1 MTAGI
6 HDGMD
11 FIVKRDDW
19 RQCRFVP
26 AAVESELQPG
36 QVLFRVDRFAFTSN
50 NISYAKAGDALGYWR
65 FFPAEEGWG
74 RLPVMGFGDVIRS
87 NHPDVPEGDRVF
99 GFFPMSTHLAIE
111 ADGVTPRQYIDAAP
125 HRQQTA
131 LVYRQYS
138 RLSGDPFHAA
148 EREDQHML
156 LWGLFFTSFLVEDF
170 LADNDFFGGQ
180 SFVITSASSKTAIAL
195 AFLLAQRG
203 RGKVIG
209 LTSRSNI
216 SFVDGL
222 GFYDEAV
229 AYDDLRSLAADVPV
243 VLVDH
248 SGDGD
253 VIDGLHH
260 HYGDKIKYSCLV
272 GGTHW
277 DASPLAS
284 DLPGAIP
291 KFFFAPSQIQK
302 RNQDWGAAG
311 LQERI
316 GEVWVRFRDSS
327 DEWLNVV
334 HHTGRDAVQLVYRD
348 VLEGRSK
355 PDQGHVLS
363 LWGRES

>member
-1 MTAGI
+1 MTAEF
-6 HDGMD
+6 HDGLD

-26 AAVESELQPG
+26 AAAESELHPG
-36 QVLFRVDRFAFTSN
+36 QVLLRVDRFAFTSN
-50 NISYAKAGDALGYWR
+50 NISYALAGDRLGYWR
-65 FFPAEEGWG
+65 FFPTEEGWG

-87 NHPDVPEGDRVF
+87 SHPDVPEGDRVF

-111 ADGVTPRQYIDAAP
+111 ADRVTPRQYIDAAP
-125 HRQQTA
+125 HRQQLA
-131 LVYRQYS
+131 AAYRQYS
-138 RLSGDPFHAA
+138 RVGGDPFYAA

-156 LWGLFFTSFLVEDF
+156 LWGLFVTSFLVDDF
-170 LADNDFFGGQ
+170 LADNDLFGAQ

-209 LTSRSNI
+209 LTSRGNI

-222 GFYDEAV
+222 GFYAEAV
-229 AYDDLRSLAADVPV
+229 AYDDLKSLAADVPV

-248 SGDGD
+248 SGDGE
-253 VIDGLHH
+253 VVDGLHH
-260 HYGDKIKYSCLV
+260 HYGNNIKYSCLV

-277 DASPLAS
+277 DANPPAG

-302 RNQDWGAAG
+302 RSQDWGAAG
-311 LQERI
+311 LQERM

-327 DEWLNVV
+327 DEWLRVV
-334 HHTGRDAVQLVYRD
+334 RHTGRDAVERAYRD

-363 LWGRES
+363 LWEQGP

>member
-1 MTAGI
+1 MTAELR
-6 HDGMD
+6 DGLD

-50 NISYAKAGDALGYWR
+50 NISYAVVGDTLGYWR

-87 NHPDVPEGDRVF
+87 SHPDVPEGDRVF
-99 GFFPMSTHLAIE
+99 GFFPMSTHLMIE

-125 HRQQTA
+125 HRQQSAPT
-131 LVYRQYS
+131 YRQFS
-138 RLSGDPFHAA
+138 RVRGDPLHTA
-148 EREDQHML
+148 EREDEHML
-156 LWGLFFTSFLVEDF
+156 LWGLFLTSFLVEDF
-170 LADNDFFGGQ
+170 LADNDFFGAQ
-180 SFVITSASSKTAIAL
+180 SFLITSASSKTAIAL

-209 LTSRSNI
+209 LTSRGNI
-216 SFVDGL
+216 SFVNGL
-222 GFYDEAV
+222 GFYAEAV
-229 AYDDLRSLAADVPV
+229 AYDDLETLTANVPV

-248 SGDGD
+248 SGDGE
-253 VIDGLHH
+253 VVNGLHR
-260 HYGDKIKYSCLV
+260 HYGNNIKYSCLV

-277 DASPLAS
+277 DAGPLAS
-284 DLPGAIP
+284 DLPGATP

-327 DEWLNVV
+327 DDWLHVV
-334 HHTGRDAVQLVYRD
+334 RDVGRDAVERVYRD

-363 LWGRES
+363 LWGRGS